1 MQSQLGT
8 QCKPFF
14 RLTTRNPLF
23 RSKKCCILRFTFA
36 TILQIG
42 IIATKMY
49 ASQRARERKSRRD
62 PARKPERAPK
72 SHRDSLW
79 LSMSL
84 KTLAWLT
91 YKALA
96 GLGTSFLRS
105 STLSWFAG
113 MQSPFSLQKQQTL
126 TSVNPY
132 LSHLK
137 RWIKISNGD
146 PFSSEVTF
154 SLLSEILLLIC
165 PSKFCL
171 TALPSQDSVRV
182 RVCGQKLWTLS
193 EVRFIR
199 REWWDNN
206 LKGMGMVIKFFY
218 LL

>member
-1 MQSQLGT
+1 MFSILGIRVWDAEQDKMQSQLGT

-72 SHRDSLW
+72 SHREPQRFSLA
-79 LSMSL
+79 LYVSQNPC
-84 KTLAWLT
+84 LAH
-91 YKALA
+91 KALA

-171 TALPSQDSVRV
+171 TALSSQDSVKV
-182 RVCGQKLWTLS
+182 RVCG
-193 EVRFIR
+193 
-199 REWWDNN
+199 
-206 LKGMGMVIKFFY
+206 
-218 LL
+218 